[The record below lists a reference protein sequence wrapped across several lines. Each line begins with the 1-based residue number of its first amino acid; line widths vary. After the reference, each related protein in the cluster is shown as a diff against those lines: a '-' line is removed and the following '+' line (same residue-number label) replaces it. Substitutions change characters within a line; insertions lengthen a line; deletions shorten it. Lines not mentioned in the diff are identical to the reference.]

1 MTPLFRLGFRPFF
14 LGAGVF
20 AALTML
26 LWSGIWFGGW
36 TPTAVPVIAW
46 HAHEMIYGYALA
58 VVAGFLLTA
67 ARNWTGRTTATG
79 PALAALV
86 GAWAL
91 ARLLLLAGPDA
102 LIAAAALDCTFNL
115 ALLVAVA
122 RPIVAVRQWRQVGVL
137 AKLLLLGLGNAV
149 FYLDALGIAHVDPRL
164 PLHGGIFLLVALI
177 LTIAGRVLP
186 GFIERGV
193 RVPVQIRDPVWASRA
208 TLGLFLLFFI
218 AELFVGNPQL
228 VALCAAALALVTAR
242 RLVAWHTPAL
252 WREPLLWGLYVA
264 LLAIEAGF
272 VLYAVAGV
280 VPLPRSLPLHA
291 FAAGGIGLATLA
303 MMARVTLGH
312 TGRDIRRPP
321 PVVAIALALL
331 GAAVVARI
339 GVPLVAPAHYD
350 LGIALAQGLWSAA
363 FGCFVVVYAPML
375 LAPRPDG
382 ADG

>member
-193 RVPVQIRDPVWASRA
+193 RVSVQVRDPSWASRA

-312 TGRDIRRPP
+312 TGRNIRRPP

>member
-1 MTPLFRLGFRPFF
+1 MTPVLRLGFRPFF

-20 AALTML
+20 AAFTML
-26 LWSGIWFGGW
+26 VWSGIWFGGW
-36 TPTAVPVIAW
+36 APTAVPVIAW

-67 ARNWTGRTTATG
+67 ARNWTGRTTASG

-86 GAWAL
+86 AAWAL
-91 ARLLLLAGPDA
+91 ARVLLLAGPHA
-102 LIAAAALDCTFNL
+102 LVVAAAVDCSFNF

-122 RPIVAVRQWRQVGVL
+122 RPIVAVRQWRQSGVL
-137 AKLLLLGLGNAV
+137 AKLLLLGLGNAA
-149 FYLDALGIAHVDPRL
+149 FYLDALGFVHVDPRV
-164 PLHGGIFLLVALI
+164 PLHGGIFVLVALI
-177 LTIAGRVLP
+177 LTMAGRVLP

-193 RVPVQIRDPVWASRA
+193 RVSVKISDPAWARRA
-208 TLGLFLLFFI
+208 TLGLFLLFFS
-218 AELFVGNPQL
+218 AELFTGDATL
-228 VALCAAALALVTAR
+228 VAWTAAALAGVTAC

-272 VLYAVAGV
+272 LLYAVAGL
-280 VPLPRSLPLHA
+280 VPLPRSLALHA

-303 MMARVTLGH
+303 MMARVALGH

-321 PVVAIALALL
+321 AMVAIALALL
-331 GAAVVARI
+331 SAAALARS
-339 GVPLVAPAHYD
+339 GVPLISSAHYD
-350 LGIALAQGLWSAA
+350 LGIALAQILWSAA
-363 FGCFVVVYAPML
+363 FACFVVAYAPML

>member
-1 MTPLFRLGFRPFF
+1 MTPLLRLGFRPFF
-14 LGAGVF
+14 LGAGMF

-26 LWSGIWFGGW
+26 TWTGIWFGAW
-36 TPTAVPVIAW
+36 SPTAVPVIAW

-67 ARNWTGRTTATG
+67 ARNWTGRTTASG

-102 LIAAAALDCTFNL
+102 LAAAAALDCAFNL

-122 RPIVAVRQWRQVGVL
+122 RPIVAVRQWRQLGVL
-137 AKLLLLGLGNAV
+137 AKLLLLGLGNAA
-149 FYLDALGIAHVDPRL
+149 FYLNALGIAHVDPRL

-193 RVPVQIRDPVWASRA
+193 RVSVRISDPVWAQRA
-208 TLGLFLLFFI
+208 TFGLFLLFFI
-218 AELFVGNPQL
+218 AELFVGEAQL
-228 VALCAAALALVTAR
+228 VALCAAALAAVTAC
-242 RLVAWHTPAL
+242 RLYAWHTPSL

-264 LLAIEAGF
+264 LIAIEAGF
-272 VLYAVAGV
+272 VLYAVAGL
-280 VPLPRSLPLHA
+280 VPLPRSLALHA

-321 PVVAIALALL
+321 PGVPIALVLL
-331 GAAVVARI
+331 GLAVLARI
-339 GVPLVAPAHYD
+339 GLPLVSPAHYD
-350 LGIALAQGLWSAA
+350 IGIALAQALWSAA
-363 FGCFVVVYAPML
+363 FGCFVVVHAPML